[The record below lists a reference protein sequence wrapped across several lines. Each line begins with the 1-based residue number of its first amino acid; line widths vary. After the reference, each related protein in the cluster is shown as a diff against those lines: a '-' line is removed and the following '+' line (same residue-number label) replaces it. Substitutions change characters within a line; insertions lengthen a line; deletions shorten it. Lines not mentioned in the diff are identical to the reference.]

1 MILGSMEKQPGE
13 TRRLVVDWADR
24 FLATSEGERVTAI
37 AIAIPDNTVATPL
50 AVSQVTAP
58 PYSIGYFLVSG
69 GVDGTEY
76 TVELTA
82 TTSLGQ
88 VIEDEVKVVVE
99 EID

>member
-24 FLATSEGERVTAI
+24 FLATSEGEQITAVSI
-37 AIAIPDNTVATPL
+37 EIPDNTVSSPL
-50 AVSQVTAP
+50 AVSEVTVP
-58 PYSIGYFLVSG
+58 PYDTGYFLVSG

-76 TVELTA
+76 TIEITA

-88 VIEDEVKVVVE
+88 IIEDEVKVVVE